1 MKGLIKLI
9 YCVVVLLFLAHGAF
23 AQDDREKKEEIIGNT
38 PLVETN
44 VVGVLYEHMM
54 SVGFFSHSNGF
65 GMNYRRGKNT
75 SGYSKRIFEIEAAT
89 IKHSKEYKV
98 YSPTQESKGY
108 IFGKSNAL
116 LALRGSI
123 GQQRVIASKTDMGGI
138 EIRYIYMAGASM
150 GILKPVYLKIEKK
163 GASHSSLPKISIE
176 KYDPAKHG
184 IHNINGKAPTLR
196 GIDELKLIPGGFA
209 KFGLSFE
216 YGNDPTSVRTLEA
229 GMMLDAYYKT
239 VPIMYDIN
247 DSDGYNPNNQ
257 FFFGFYVSLN
267 YGRRW

>member
-1 MKGLIKLI
+1 MKGCTKLI
-9 YCVVVLLFLAHGAF
+9 LSWLLFVFLAHVAF
-23 AQDDREKKEEIIGNT
+23 AQEDREKKEEVLGNS

-75 SGYSKRIFEIEAAT
+75 TGYTKRILEIEAAT

-98 YSPTQESKGY
+98 YNPTRESKGY

-123 GQQRVIASKTDMGGI
+123 GQQRVLASKTDMGGI
-138 EIRYIYMAGASM
+138 EIRYLYMAGVSM
-150 GILKPVYLKIEKK
+150 GILKPVYLKIEKDVP
-163 GASHSSLPKISIE
+163 HSSLPRISIE
-176 KYDPAKHG
+176 QYDPAKHG

-196 GIDELKLIPGGFA
+196 GIDELKLLPGGFA

-216 YGNDPTSVRTLEA
+216 YGHDPESVRTLEA

-267 YGRRW
+267 YGKRW

>member
-1 MKGLIKLI
+1 MKGLTKLI
-9 YCVVVLLFLAHGAF
+9 YCVVVLLLLVHGAF
-23 AQDDREKKEEIIGNT
+23 AQDDRERKEDVIGNT

-44 VVGVLYEHMM
+44 VVGVLYEHVMT
-54 SVGFFSHSNGF
+54 VGFLSHSNGF
-65 GMNYRRGKNT
+65 GINYRRGKNT
-75 SGYSKRIFEIEAAT
+75 TGYTKRIFEIEAAT
-89 IKHSKEYKV
+89 IKHTKEYKV
-98 YSPTQESKGY
+98 YNPTRESKGY

-123 GQQRVIASKTDMGGI
+123 GHQKVIASKTDMGGI
-138 EIRYIYMAGASM
+138 EIRYIYMAGVSM
-150 GILKPVYLKIEKK
+150 GILKPVYLKIEKDVP
-163 GASHSSLPKISIE
+163 HSSLPQISIE

-184 IHNINGKAPTLR
+184 IHNINGKAPTLK

-247 DSDGYNPNNQ
+247 DSDGYDPNNQ

>member
-1 MKGLIKLI
+1 MIGSTKLV
-9 YCVVVLLFLAHGAF
+9 YCTSLLLFLTQVAF
-23 AQDDREKKEEIIGNT
+23 TQDDRENKEEVLGNT

-75 SGYSKRIFEIEAAT
+75 TGYTKRIFEIEAAT

-116 LALRGSI
+116 LALRGSV

-138 EIRYIYMAGASM
+138 EIRYIYMVGASM
-150 GILKPVYLKIEKK
+150 GILKPVYLKIEK
-163 GASHSSLPKISIE
+163 GISHTTLPRISIE

-184 IHNINGKAPTLR
+184 IHNIIGKAPTLR
-196 GIDELKLIPGGFA
+196 GIDELTLMPGGFA

-216 YGNDPTSVRTLEA
+216 YGHDPASVRTLEA

-239 VPIMYDIN
+239 IPIMYDIN

-267 YGRRW
+267 YGKRW